1 MPLDVPARSYSLAD
15 GEGDGVD
22 AAGLVAKLGER
33 LDIET
38 EPPTSLAATVFDTA
52 DRRVRDAGGELRLE
66 PATGSSPGTSPGART
81 ATNGARLVLR
91 ERPGSPPLAA
101 DVPRARRYLATDLPP
116 GRLRDRLADV
126 VEMRALLPL
135 VRLAVETQPVRVRNR
150 DEKTVVR
157 LAVTAT
163 TAIELPA
170 PATGSTPITLVG
182 PDVVTGPVAGP
193 VPLAPRVEVAGVL
206 GYARP
211 LARVETL
218 LGDELGLSDVTS
230 GPADQAVAALGGD
243 PSGIRSKVRVDLRPD
258 ERTDAAAVAVLD
270 DLAGMVDTNLQ
281 GTIDDLDTEFLH
293 DLRVAI
299 RRSRSVLRE
308 MKGAF
313 RPEPLREQREALR
326 WIQAITG
333 PTRDLDVQLLDWDE
347 LVARLP
353 DGGQGRQDR
362 RATLAPVHDLV
373 ARHRAEAFR
382 TLRRHLVGD
391 EYDRVWKAY
400 RAFLAE
406 AGAGDTPADAAPD
419 APEPIA
425 RVAGRRIRRVY
436 ARMLQMGGAIDDTSP
451 AEALHDLRKR
461 GKELRYLLEL
471 FGGLWPAET
480 VKPMVRTLKGLQDV
494 LGRHQD
500 REVQA
505 DSMRALAPELTGVP
519 GGADALLSLGVL
531 VERLEREQ
539 HEARAHF
546 AESFAAF
553 SAPAQQTVVDETCRA
568 AR

>member
-15 GEGDGVD
+15 GVD
-22 AAGLVAKLGER
+22 APALLATLEQR
-33 LDIET
+33 LNVES
-38 EPPTSLAATVFDTA
+38 EPPISLVATVFDTA
-52 DRRVRDAGGELRLE
+52 DRRLRDAGAELRLE
-66 PATGSSPGTSPGART
+66 PGGG
-81 ATNGARLVLR
+81 GARLVLH
-91 ERPGSPPLAA
+91 ERPGSPTLGA
-101 DVPRARRYLATDLPP
+101 DVARSRRYLATDLPP
-116 GRLRDRLADV
+116 GPLRDRLAGLI
-126 VEMRALLPL
+126 EMRALLPL

-157 LAVTAT
+157 LAIMST
-163 TAIELPA
+163 TAVELPA
-170 PATGSTPITLVG
+170 PATGSAPIALLG
-182 PDVVTGPVAGP
+182 PDIITGPVAGP
-193 VPLAPRVEVAGVL
+193 VPLATRVEVAGVL
-206 GYARP
+206 GYTRP
-211 LARVETL
+211 RERVETL
-218 LGDELGLSDVTS
+218 LGDELGLGEVTA
-230 GPADQAVAALGGD
+230 GPADEAVTALGGD
-243 PSGIRSKVRVDLRPD
+243 PSGIRTKVRVGLRPD
-258 ERTDAAAVAVLD
+258 QRTDDAALAVLD
-270 DLAGMVDTNLQ
+270 DLAGMVDTNLP

-308 MKGAF
+308 IKGAF
-313 RPEPLREQREALR
+313 PPEPLREQREALR

-347 LVARLP
+347 LVARVSVE
-353 DGGQGRQDR
+353 R
-362 RATLAPVHDLV
+362 RAALAPVHELV
-373 ARHRAEAFR
+373 ERHRAAAFR
-382 TLRRHLVGD
+382 KLRRLLVGD

-406 AGAGDTPADAAPD
+406 SGGVPDEAAPD
-419 APEPIA
+419 AAQPIA
-425 RVAGRRIRRVY
+425 RMAGRRIRRVY
-436 ARMLQMGGAIDDTSP
+436 GRMLQMGGAIDGTSP

-505 DSMRALAPELTGVP
+505 DSLRALAPELTGLA

-539 HEARAHF
+539 HEARDEF
-546 AESFAAF
+546 AASFAAF
-553 SAPAQQTVVDETCRA
+553 AAGEQRAIVDDTFRMV
-568 AR
+568 R